1 MPPASPSRQN
11 TTKKWFCI
19 TRFARSDPKSHFC
32 CGGAAWRGCGCGRH
46 GCTTPRVPS
55 LRLLSTSMSKR
66 LRVNTLTQLIFL
78 VDGVAARHK
87 LRATCR
93 ITRRKHMHAAA
104 RGQRKRMQRLL
115 VNVRHTAT
123 SQHPQNKI
131 QAEALHQN
139 AEAKQNGKAFY
150 KRGRGLTWSS
160 WSSCGDCLQWCWNS
174 MRTL

>member
-1 MPPASPSRQN
+1 MVQLHGVACVAVAVVRATAPPCSLSPS
-11 TTKKWFCI
+11 
-19 TRFARSDPKSHFC
+19 
-32 CGGAAWRGCGCGRH
+32 
-46 GCTTPRVPS
+46 S
-55 LRLLSTSMSKR
+55 LNLHEQ
-66 LRVNTLTQLIFL
+66 TLACQYSQSVDFV
-78 VDGVAARHK
+78 VDGVATRRK

-131 QAEALHQN
+131 HAEALHQN

-160 WSSCGDCLQWCWNS
+160 WSSCGDNCLQWCWNS
-174 MRTL
+174 TRTL